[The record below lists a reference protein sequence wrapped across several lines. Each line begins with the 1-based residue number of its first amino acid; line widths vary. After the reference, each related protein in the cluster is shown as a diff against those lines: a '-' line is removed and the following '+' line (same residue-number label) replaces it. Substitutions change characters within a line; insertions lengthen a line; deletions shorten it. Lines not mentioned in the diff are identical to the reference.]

1 MLWRASQS
9 YDSYDALGQFRKQ
22 ERRFSVARDGTISCS
37 VVLTYMNRNL
47 VIRYMFKDNDNALV
61 HVAADRADTHTVMN

>member
-1 MLWRASQS
+1 MPWRASQS
-9 YDSYDALGQFRKQ
+9 YDSYDALGQFREQ

-47 VIRYMFKDNDNALV
+47 VIRYMFKA
-61 HVAADRADTHTVMN
+61 